1 MTPQGGIQCGDPGPP
16 AMPEAY
22 GSSERCN
29 SRRALAVSA
38 PGHPIDET
46 PARARTSRAALFM
59 LLLLMGQTISG
70 CSSTSV
76 VPPVEEAPLSQGIP
90 RDSGLAFGRI
100 HVEGWRKGVLG
111 DPATNVEF
119 RNELTQK
126 RVTHTLEKD
135 GEFFLFLPAGRYGI
149 TSLRSG
155 FQQVGPSKNSAPMS
169 FIIPPGSPVYLGTL
183 SIRLPSGGTAAS
195 GQAAVLDEFES
206 AVQRLGLRYPT
217 LGMHRPPV
225 KGLMFALP
233 IKEMSTIVVDAILNG
248 KLAVPL
254 LLDTGASYTRLT
266 RQTAHELALTATQN
280 LPKMKFL
287 TSGGV
292 VESPIARLESIQVGA
307 SEVRD
312 VDVAIDVDGHL
323 RIGLLGMNFLR
334 HFKITLDPE
343 QGRVKLER

>member
-1 MTPQGGIQCGDPGPP
+1 M
-16 AMPEAY
+16 
-22 GSSERCN
+22 N
-29 SRRALAVSA
+29 
-38 PGHPIDET
+38 
-46 PARARTSRAALFM
+46 
-59 LLLLMGQTISG
+59 
-70 CSSTSV
+70 
-76 VPPVEEAPLSQGIP
+76 QGIP

-100 HVEGWRKGVLG
+100 RVEGWRKGALG
-111 DPATNVEF
+111 DPPTNVEF
-119 RNELTQK
+119 RNEFTQK
-126 RVTHTLEKD
+126 RVTYTLEEN
-135 GEFFLFLPAGRYGI
+135 GEFFLLLPAGRYGI

-183 SIRLPSGGTAAS
+183 SIRLPSGGAAAS
-195 GQAAVLDEFES
+195 GEVAVLDEFES
-206 AVQRLGLRYPT
+206 AVQRLGLRYPA
-217 LGMHRPPV
+217 LGLHRPPV

-233 IKEMSTIVVDAILNG
+233 GKEMSTIVVDAILNG

-266 RQTAHELALTATQN
+266 RQTAHELAITATQN
-280 LPKMKFL
+280 MPKMKFL

-292 VESPIARLESIQVGA
+292 VESPIVKLESIQVGA